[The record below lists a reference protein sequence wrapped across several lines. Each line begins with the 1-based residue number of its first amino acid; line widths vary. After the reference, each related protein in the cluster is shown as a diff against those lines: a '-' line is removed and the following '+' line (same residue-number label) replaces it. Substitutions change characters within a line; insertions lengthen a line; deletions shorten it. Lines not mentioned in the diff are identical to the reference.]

1 MLLRPLLL
9 VSLLCVAP
17 ASCAFAQTLPPDIKP
32 APKVTMHRSQTGE
45 PDASGWMLATSTEGG
60 FSVRLPIKFNDY
72 TADESAV
79 SGPVL
84 RSFSIEANSPNK
96 TKFYASR
103 IVYRDGAKTA
113 QLFFARWEKGEGLPR
128 DAKGIKPHR
137 VGARRAV
144 DYVQLG
150 ERDVA
155 YARFLLLETDL
166 LTMFI
171 GSPRGLDA
179 TTQHFVA
186 PFFDSLTIS
195 AK

>member
-1 MLLRPLLL
+1 MLLRSLLL
-9 VSLLCVAP
+9 APLLCVALAP
-17 ASCAFAQTLPPDIKP
+17 SAFGQTLPPGINP
-32 APKVTMHRSQTGE
+32 APKVTMHRSQAGE

-84 RSFSIEANSPNK
+84 RSFSIEANSRDK

-103 IVYRDGAKTA
+103 VVYRDGAKTA
-113 QLFFARWEKGEGLPR
+113 QLFFGRWEKKEGLPQAANVTPR
-128 DAKGIKPHR
+128 RI
-137 VGARRAV
+137 GARRAV
-144 DYVQLG
+144 DFVQLG
-150 ERDVA
+150 QGEVA
-155 YARFLLLETDL
+155 YARFLLLETDVL
-166 LTMFI
+166 MLMI

-179 TTQHFVA
+179 TTQNFVA

-195 AK
+195 TK